1 MIYYLEENRIF
12 VLETE
17 NTHYVF
23 GIDRQGIIGIYT
35 GVPSV
40 TGGLCFCGDRRRKL
54 QSFQAGRIPPG
65 ADTLW
70 LHHVPHL

>member
-23 GIDRQGIIGIYT
+23 GIDT
-35 GVPSV
+35 GAPSV
-40 TGGLCFCGDRRRKL
+40 TRRIMLLRRSETKTPI
-54 QSFQAGRIPPG
+54 IPG
-65 ADTLW
+65 WTNTARS
-70 LHHVPHL
+70 

>member
-1 MIYYLEENRIF
+1 MIFYLEENRIF

-23 GIDRQGIIGIYT
+23 GIDSAGIIGICT

-40 TGGLCFCGDRRRKL
+40 TRRIMLLRRSVTKTPIIPCWTNTDR
-54 QSFQAGRIPPG
+54 S
-65 ADTLW
+65 
-70 LHHVPHL
+70 

>member
-1 MIYYLEENRIF
+1 MIFYLEENRIF

-23 GIDRQGIIGIYT
+23 GLTRQGIIGICT

-40 TGGLCFCGDRRRKL
+40 TRRIMLLRRSETKTPI
-54 QSFQAGRIPPG
+54 IPG
-65 ADTLW
+65 WTNTARS
-70 LHHVPHL
+70 

>member
-23 GIDRQGIIGIYT
+23 GID
-35 GVPSV
+35 
-40 TGGLCFCGDRRRKL
+40 
-54 QSFQAGRIPPG
+54 QAGYNLSLI
-65 ADTLW
+65 
-70 LHHVPHL
+70 HI

>member
-23 GIDRQGIIGIYT
+23 GID
-35 GVPSV
+35 
-40 TGGLCFCGDRRRKL
+40 
-54 QSFQAGRIPPG
+54 QALSLI
-65 ADTLW
+65 
-70 LHHVPHL
+70 HI